1 MSYSLPGTIIEE
13 VTSPGSVNPSS
24 TQRTPCFIGTAS
36 ARILVKGEEVIRSS
50 TGLSDE
56 LEYTADGIYSIE
68 LCGSQK
74 GLNDFEE
81 GVDFDLT
88 GDHIIWTSSGIIDPL
103 STYFVTY
110 YYDRPATDY
119 KFKTFYRYE
128 DVTADLG
135 PDAELNNSG
144 TVVMSPLVMIAKLAF
159 RVYNIPAICTVQV
172 PATETSNDYLDA
184 LNLCKFRDIQTPIA
198 MTTNA
203 AVQAYIIAHVNER
216 SLAVNGRY
224 RTSYMGAPAET
235 SLGTD
240 DNPATLRGMAV
251 GILNERISFMNATR
265 AKYYYNHP
273 TTKEELYTT
282 VNGSFIAAAVAAYRD
297 SFGYP
302 ATTLL
307 GKTIPGLELYEEDYD
322 DYYAEDMLKLAGS
335 SSLFL
340 LAPASGGMKV
350 IDDLTTDNSTI
361 ERNNINII
369 TAKDYVAKDVALQ
382 IDRTFKGSLIKNRSF
397 YVGVV
402 DDYLNKLFKS
412 YVTDNIIESI
422 GTISVSAPTDK
433 RDTIRFKYSYYAVY
447 THKYTEG
454 EYSIEL

>member
-24 TQRTPCFIGTAS
+24 TQRTPCFIGKAS
-36 ARILVKGEEVIRSS
+36 AYVLVKNEEVIRSS
-50 TGLSDE
+50 TGLADD
-56 LEYTADGIYSIE
+56 LEHTTDGIYSIE

-81 GVDFDLT
+81 GVDFDIT
-88 GDHIIWTSSGIIDPL
+88 GDQIVWTSSGIIDPL

-110 YYDRPATDY
+110 YYDRPASDY

-128 DVTADLG
+128 DFTADLG
-135 PDAELNNSG
+135 PDAALDLSG
-144 TVVMSPLVMIAKLAF
+144 NVVMNPLTMIAKLAF

-172 PATETSNDYLDA
+172 PATETSSDYLAA
-184 LNLCKFRDIQTPIA
+184 LDLCKYRDIQTPIV
-198 MTTNA
+198 MTTNTT
-203 AVQAYIIAHVNER
+203 VQAYVIAHVNER

-235 SLGTD
+235 SLGD
-240 DNPATLRGMAV
+240 DDDPATLRGMATD
-251 GILNERISFMNATR
+251 IKNERICFMNATR

-282 VNGSFIAAAVAAYRD
+282 VNGDFIAAAVAAFRD
-297 SFGYP
+297 SFEYP

-307 GKTIPGLELYEEDYD
+307 GKTIPGLELYAEDYD
-322 DYYAEDMLKLAGS
+322 DYYAENMLLLAGS

-340 LAPASGGMKV
+340 LTPASGGMKV
-350 IDDLTTDNSTI
+350 IDDLTTDNSTV

-382 IDRTFKGSLIKNRSF
+382 IDGTFKGSLIKNRSF
-397 YVGVV
+397 YLGVV
-402 DDYLNKLFKS
+402 DDYLNKLFKF
-412 YVTDNIIESI
+412 YVRNNIIESI
-422 GTISVSAPTDK
+422 GTISVSAPTDR

>member
-1 MSYSLPGTIIEE
+1 MSYSLPGTTIEE
-13 VTSPGSVNPSS
+13 VNSPGSVNPSS
-24 TQRTPCFIGTAS
+24 TQRTPCFIGQAS
-36 ARILVKGEEVIRSS
+36 TYILVKSEEVIRSS
-50 TGLSDE
+50 TGLSDD
-56 LEYTADGIYSIE
+56 LAHTTDGIYSIE

-110 YYDRPATDY
+110 YYDRPASDY

-128 DVTADLG
+128 DVVADLG
-135 PDAELNNSG
+135 PDAALDLSG
-144 TVVMSPLVMIAKLAF
+144 NVVMNPLTMIAKLAF

-172 PATETSNDYLDA
+172 ATNTSNDYLTA
-184 LNLCKFRDIQTPIA
+184 LNLCKYRDIQTPVA
-198 MTTNA
+198 LTTDET
-203 AVQAYIIAHVNER
+203 VQAYIIAHVNER

-235 SLGTD
+235 SIGTE

-251 GILNERISFMNATR
+251 GIQNERICFMNATR

-273 TTKEELYTT
+273 TTKEELYYT
-282 VNGSFIAAAVAAYRD
+282 VDGSFIAAAVAAFRD
-297 SFGYP
+297 SFEYP

-307 GKTIPGLELYEEDYD
+307 GKTVPGLELYEEDYD
-322 DYYAEDMLKLAGS
+322 DYYAENMLLLAGS

-340 LAPASGGMKV
+340 LTPATGGMKV
-350 IDDLTTDNSTI
+350 IDDLTTDNSTV

-369 TAKDYVAKDVALQ
+369 TAKDYVAKDVAIQ
-382 IDRTFKGSLIKNRSF
+382 IDRTFMGSLIKNRSF
-397 YVGVV
+397 YLGIVNS
-402 DDYLNKLFKS
+402 YLNKLFSS
-412 YVTDNIIESI
+412 YVRDNIIESI
-422 GTISVSAPTDK
+422 GTISVTAPTDR
-433 RDTIRFKYSYYAVY
+433 RDTIRFKYSYYAIY